1 MIHESSQNWTG
12 EENNWVYQDV
22 PRIYRNKP
30 WAMNVVSAHAT
41 SKSDSPRT
49 VIFDAGYDHFT
60 AEEVLRRAFGLLQ
73 FLHGTFWNITTTLS
87 LMLTLDFFGCSGS
100 SCRKGLK
107 FHHPSN
113 KQGTLLISIFEL
125 LGWVDLTKS
134 GDFFFWG
141 CPWRCCIRKNF
152 CTRTWWDHRGFVAFC
167 ECTCVQ
173 SQKNSRF
180 TPCCTSLSV
189 WGLRWRNS
197 NLFKVFV

>member
-1 MIHESSQNWTG
+1 MIHESSQNWIG

-60 AEEVLRRAFGLLQ
+60 AEEVLRRALGLLQ

-113 KQGTLLISIFEL
+113 QQGTLLISIFEL

-134 GDFFFWG
+134 GDFFFADVHG
-141 CPWRCCIRKNF
+141 
-152 CTRTWWDHRGFVAFC
+152 GVAFG
-167 ECTCVQ
+167 
-173 SQKNSRF
+173 R
-180 TPCCTSLSV
+180 TSAAQPGGITEVS
-189 WGLRWRNS
+189 
-197 NLFKVFV
+197 